1 MSNLISAENYINFSD
16 VIFSAFISKKK
27 VTDYIQ
33 SGYEIINETN
43 EFYLVKK
50 QDFTLRENDIIF
62 CNTDLVYE
70 LFKLLKPINSLSN
83 IKLVT
88 HQSDVSINM
97 KHLQYK
103 PECISE
109 WYAIN
114 VDVESNY
121 LYPIPI
127 GLASSFQEKYLVES
141 NILNINSSKVDKSNL
156 IYINFNPNTNAIHR
170 NVVLEKFIKEDWA
183 KVDLFNVPID
193 EYASNI
199 QKSHFVLAP
208 WGNGIDTHRI
218 WEALYL
224 GSIPITKYHKTFK
237 SIKELPILFVDSYEE
252 VNKTLLEK
260 YLYENSKNSISPMY
274 YVGFWEELF
283 KKNKLDSTE
292 SITISQNRI
301 LFLFDKYKLKLK
313 IIFKSKIKLSK
324 YYLMKIIKVL
334 KK

>member
-16 VIFSAFISKKK
+16 VIFSAFISKNKI
-27 VTDYIQ
+27 TDYIQ
-33 SGYEIINETN
+33 NGYEVINETN

-70 LFKLLKPINSLSN
+70 LFKVLKPINNLSN

-88 HQSDVSINM
+88 HQSDVSINL

-114 VDVESNY
+114 VDVDSKY

-127 GLASSFQEKYLVES
+127 GLASSFQKKYLVES
-141 NILNINSSKVDKSNL
+141 NILNIDSTKIDKSNL
-156 IYINFNPNTNAIHR
+156 IYINFNPNTNANHR
-170 NVVLEKFIKEDWA
+170 NVILEKFIQEDWA
-183 KVDLFNVPID
+183 EVDLFNVPID
-193 EYASNI
+193 EYAINI

-224 GSIPITKYHKTFK
+224 GSIPITKYHKTFE
-237 SIKELPILFVDSYEE
+237 SIKELPILFVDSYED

-260 YLYENSKNSISPMY
+260 YLNENKKNSMSPKY
-274 YVGFWEELF
+274 YVEFWKELI
-283 KKNKLDSTE
+283 KKNNLDSNE

-301 LFLFDKYKLKLK
+301 LFLFLKYKSKLK
-313 IIFKSKIKLSK
+313 IFFNSKIKLAK
-324 YYLMKIIKVL
+324 YYFTKLFKVL
-334 KK
+334 NK